1 MFTQSLSKM
10 LKFTPKKQPAT
21 CQSLIQTPMKHTA
34 QQWSFEPLTYS
45 FLQISISAN
54 SQFAIGFCGGGFLLW
69 FADTRPETA
78 NQLALFLLVFGI
90 IWLISKKW
98 TIWQWYQKNEETIYL
113 DNKGLHF
120 CIYPR
125 SGSLQYTDITKAV
138 HWYVERADNRRRYD
152 KDIGII
158 ITTQQGEHI
167 YLNLERMIQS
177 NDGISFS
184 TNSSVVIQELNK
196 RMKAA

>member
-1 MFTQSLSKM
+1 
-10 LKFTPKKQPAT
+10 
-21 CQSLIQTPMKHTA
+21 MKHTA

-45 FLQISISAN
+45 FSFPPISAN
-54 SQFAIGFCGGGFLLW
+54 SQFAIGFCGGGLLLW
-69 FADTRPETA
+69 FADTHPETA

-98 TIWQWYQKNEETIYL
+98 TIRQWYQKNEETIYL

-125 SGSLQYTDITKAV
+125 SGSLHYTEIMQIS
-138 HWYVERADNRRRYD
+138 HWYEERIGNDEHVYD

-158 ITTQQGEHI
+158 LMTQQGKVK
-167 YLNLERMIQS
+167 LNLERMIQS
-177 NDGISFS
+177 NDGISFG

>member
-1 MFTQSLSKM
+1 
-10 LKFTPKKQPAT
+10 
-21 CQSLIQTPMKHTA
+21 MKHTA

-45 FLQISISAN
+45 FPQISISAN

-138 HWYVERADNRRRYD
+138 HWYVEPCR
-152 KDIGII
+152 
-158 ITTQQGEHI
+158 
-167 YLNLERMIQS
+167 
-177 NDGISFS
+177 
-184 TNSSVVIQELNK
+184 
-196 RMKAA
+196 